1 MIELRSP
8 QSQPQPEHL
17 TVSELLLEAH
27 REIQAHPHTQPTAH
41 ATAYAFELFRRAIGQ
56 RDEQAW
62 SGLYELYHALVSS
75 WMLRRAPALVAEDL
89 ASLVNEVFAKFFRS
103 IGPEKLKNFP
113 SVGSLLAYLK
123 CCTSSVWADYCR
135 SQLTRQREDP
145 LESLPQES
153 LMLDDFAA
161 SVVDHL
167 TAQEIWAVIADAAP
181 AQEERLI
188 LMLIC
193 TLGWSPAKLQHHYP
207 LMFPSVEDVYRR
219 RRNVI
224 ERLRRNKDLLQL
236 LEHQSSQTSREVRH
250 AS

>member
-1 MIELRSP
+1 VIDLHSP
-8 QSQPQPEHL
+8 QSQLQPEHL

-27 REIQAHPHTQPTAH
+27 REIQAHPHTQPT

-62 SGLYELYHALVSS
+62 SGLYELYHAMVSS

-89 ASLVNEVFAKFFRS
+89 AALVNEVFAKFFRS

-145 LESLPQES
+145 LESLPQQS

-161 SVVDHL
+161 SVIDQL
-167 TAQEIWAVIADAAP
+167 TAQEAWAMIAGAVP

-188 LMLIC
+188 LVLVC
-193 TLGWSPAKLQHHYP
+193 SQGWSPAKLQHRYP
-207 LMFPSVEDVYRR
+207 CLFPSVEDVYRR
-219 RRNVI
+219 RRNVC
-224 ERLRRNKDLLQL
+224 ERLRRNQELLHL
-236 LEHQSSQTSREVRH
+236 LERQSSRTSREECHH
-250 AS
+250 AH